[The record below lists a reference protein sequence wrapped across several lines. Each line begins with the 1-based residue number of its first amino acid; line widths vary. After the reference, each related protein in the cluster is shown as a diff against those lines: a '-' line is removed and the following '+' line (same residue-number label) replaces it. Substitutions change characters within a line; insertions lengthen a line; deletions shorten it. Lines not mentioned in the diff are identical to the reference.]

1 MYVLEDLWWGNVRPC
16 ERNIRK
22 NSEYERINSQS
33 VECLNAFYKELSPEG
48 KKAYHAY
55 QEHETKLNQITD
67 IDTFIRGVRFGVR
80 LMMDVMGDY
89 TSPLP
94 QRNEMEAAE

>member
-1 MYVLEDLWWGNVRPC
+1 MKVCWK
-16 ERNIRK
+16 IRCRRK
-22 NSEYERINSQS
+22 LSQTYNRI
-33 VECLNAFYKELSPEG
+33 FYKELSPEG

-80 LMMDVMGDY
+80 LMMDVVGDY